1 MKVAQFLLMLC
12 LVSLAFAQAQT
23 LTTPPVKRVAV
34 SNVSIQTGFI
44 YTQETTSNLEDYK
57 TLAPQSHLL
66 QQDFSSFSSISY
78 QPLTTSPYISVCMG
92 LQFGDKQKTT
102 YKKNPILRLGL
113 TYLGGKTMYSIKN
126 KVETYAYDTLVSLQT
141 GQQYFIDSVSYRQIR
156 THYSYEQL
164 LIDAALLYRT
174 NPSARWSLS
183 IGVGGMARFSLKAN
197 ANISYSKSEQ
207 VSTPRGINFYSQ
219 YYGFSQSEILKSN
232 TNMGLSAYIPM
243 GIDMRIANKNTFWNK
258 IHLFYEVRP
267 TIGVLKIQQLPT
279 IVQSSIQQGFGIKV
293 AI

>member
-1 MKVAQFLLMLC
+1 
-12 LVSLAFAQAQT
+12 
-23 LTTPPVKRVAV
+23 
-34 SNVSIQTGFI
+34 
-44 YTQETTSNLEDYK
+44 
-57 TLAPQSHLL
+57 
-66 QQDFSSFSSISY
+66 
-78 QPLTTSPYISVCMG
+78 MG

-183 IGVGGMARFSLKAN
+183 IGVGGMAGFSLKAN

-207 VSTPRGINFYSQ
+207 VSTPRGINFYNQ